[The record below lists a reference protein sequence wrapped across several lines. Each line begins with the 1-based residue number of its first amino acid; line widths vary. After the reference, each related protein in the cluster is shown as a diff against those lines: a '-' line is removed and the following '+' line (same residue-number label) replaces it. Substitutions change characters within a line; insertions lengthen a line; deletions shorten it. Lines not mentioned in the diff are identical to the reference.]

1 MQVDDTPEAAL
12 MGVAGQRTYPHNTL
26 VEAAY
31 SLGAIGLA
39 AYLLLL
45 GTALVALVS
54 VIRRGRRDQV
64 VAFVLP
70 IGVFAIV
77 NTNVSGEI
85 GEDALLWTAATL
97 TVALYADRW
106 LLPSAP

>member
-1 MQVDDTPEAAL
+1 M
-12 MGVAGQRTYPHNTL
+12 
-26 VEAAY
+26 EAAY

-39 AYLLLL
+39 AYLLFL

-54 VIRRGRRDQV
+54 IVRRGRRDQV

-70 IGVFAIV
+70 IGVFALV

-85 GEDALLWTAATL
+85 GEDALLWTVAAL

-106 LLPSAP
+106 LSPSAT